1 MFGRKF
7 VQKKF
12 SQSRHYSFFRMIYHA
27 LFDPVVN
34 LARSIFKFTFKSLNI
49 SLVTKRYAVLDDS
62 KFSRHLILRGFNG
75 VTYIGEKYY
84 LSKKVKRRN
93 FRTSQKVISDLS
105 DIINYAGEPAVPISI
120 LESALL
126 DYGTYEKSKSKVY
139 LSNHST
145 HLLKPINDNVS
156 EKIFMPREESFFHFY
171 IQTIPFILRHQSENL
186 IYMNL
191 NPKSFQLEV
200 LNALGLNLI
209 PTINRNMAER
219 VNIPSQV
226 GHYPSGIEVIFLRN
240 YLEKLGYKRSPTQN
254 LYITRRGNQNG
265 RHVENESDLLKIL
278 DDYDF
283 LFVNPSE
290 LSFKNQL
297 ELFSNANIV
306 IGPHGAALSHV
317 VNFPN
322 ESQVLEL
329 NGNRD
334 VRWHIRNMCTD
345 LNIKHTI
352 LLGKSNKNGNF
363 EINLELV
370 RDFLKKA

>member
-1 MFGRKF
+1 
-7 VQKKF
+7 
-12 SQSRHYSFFRMIYHA
+12 
-27 LFDPVVN
+27 
-34 LARSIFKFTFKSLNI
+34 
-49 SLVTKRYAVLDDS
+49 
-62 KFSRHLILRGFNG
+62 
-75 VTYIGEKYY
+75 
-84 LSKKVKRRN
+84 
-93 FRTSQKVISDLS
+93 
-105 DIINYAGEPAVPISI
+105 
-120 LESALL
+120 
-126 DYGTYEKSKSKVY
+126 
-139 LSNHST
+139 
-145 HLLKPINDNVS
+145 
-156 EKIFMPREESFFHFY
+156 
-171 IQTIPFILRHQSENL
+171 
-186 IYMNL
+186 
-191 NPKSFQLEV
+191 
-200 LNALGLNLI
+200 
-209 PTINRNMAER
+209 
-219 VNIPSQV
+219 
-226 GHYPSGIEVIFLRN
+226 
-240 YLEKLGYKRSPTQN
+240 LEKLGYKRSPTQN